1 MLVYQRVL
9 ISISEDSEI
18 NITRQI
24 WEYVICMILYVVF
37 TGAQGVADFLSQ
49 NSGHP
54 TFLVNGPS
62 RPFKLAPLAPR
73 QTFEQGLPG
82 RRPRGCFWPWDA
94 GDFSPS
100 KIRMN
105 RSDRELWWATCPSA
119 THLPPE
125 VASIRHPD
133 WFQSPWPQQPGQ
145 GSCLFHV
152 GIWHDLL
159 ALKPEKTWVFCWAWF
174 FFGDF
179 FEFQNGWRMISC
191 YGLVVT
197 VWCRSPWVLIQT
209 KSNEHIMRV
218 DIFLPV
224 VWKSLSQYVWK
235 LGILQKFAFWW
246 EKMVKIWG
254 AGCTFLSMSLQHC
267 HANASHP
274 TLQPLIREAVQDP
287 KQIKWC
293 YLGKEVHVKLTSR
306 RKRCNVV
313 KTC

>member
-1 MLVYQRVL
+1 MVVIGCQHEALWLTKSTPRIASYRLGIKHGWLENNMFNMLVGKSSSNWYKLQSHGGIAEGQLSLGSGASMGPQSWSKFGNICYPLVMSNIAIENGHLYWIFSLKMVDRSIVMLVYQRVL

-37 TGAQGVADFLSQ
+37 TGAQGIADFLSQ

-100 KIRMN
+100 KNRMN

-145 GSCLFHV
+145 GLFHV

-159 ALKPEKTWVFCWAWF
+159 AVKPEKTWVFCWAWF
-174 FFGDF
+174 LFGDF
-179 FEFQNGWRMISC
+179 FELDFKMDD
-191 YGLVVT
+191 
-197 VWCRSPWVLIQT
+197 VW
-209 KSNEHIMRV
+209 
-218 DIFLPV
+218 
-224 VWKSLSQYVWK
+224 
-235 LGILQKFAFWW
+235 
-246 EKMVKIWG
+246 
-254 AGCTFLSMSLQHC
+254 
-267 HANASHP
+267 
-274 TLQPLIREAVQDP
+274 
-287 KQIKWC
+287 
-293 YLGKEVHVKLTSR
+293 
-306 RKRCNVV
+306 
-313 KTC
+313 